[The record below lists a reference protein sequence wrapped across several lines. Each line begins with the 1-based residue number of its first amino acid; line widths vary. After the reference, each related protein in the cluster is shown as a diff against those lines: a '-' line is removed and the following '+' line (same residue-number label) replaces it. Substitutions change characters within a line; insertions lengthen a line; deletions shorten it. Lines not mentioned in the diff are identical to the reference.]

1 MATVNVLILD
11 DVDTNRKLLRAQLEA
26 EGVTVLEA
34 SDGVEGL
41 EELKRQ
47 KVDAA
52 ISDLLMP
59 NMDGYRFCYEV
70 RKSKEHRDLPI
81 IIYTSTYTS
90 PSDEKLSLKLGAN
103 KYLRKPAPVVQILDA
118 LHNATTKNHVIP
130 KAGAGSTQ
138 Q

>member
-1 MATVNVLILD
+1 
-11 DVDTNRKLLRAQLEA
+11 LLRAQLEA

-41 EELKRQ
+41 AKLKRQ

-103 KYLRKPAPVVQILDA
+103 HYLRKPASVVQIPDS
-118 LHNATTKNHVIP
+118 LHNAQTTTRVRP
-130 KAGAGSTQ
+130 KLHYDASEMCNRF
-138 Q
+138 